1 MPTAPMVV
9 ATDYQT
15 IIRPLQWFVVAL
27 IFIFFLRVIRAVWVE
42 TSPGGRRRRR
52 AQRQRQGGRS
62 GAGLVI
68 IEPTERV
75 DERYDVAPGQTLTV
89 GRSATC
95 DVVVAEDIYAST
107 VHARV
112 TREDAGLFAEDLA
125 STNGTYVNAERIFSP
140 TKLTRGDVLQVGGT
154 VFEVIK

>member
-1 MPTAPMVV
+1 MVV
-9 ATDYQT
+9 ATDYQA

-75 DERYDVAPGQTLTV
+75 DERYDVAHGQTLTV

-112 TREDAGLFAEDLA
+112 TREDSGLFAEDLS
-125 STNGTYVNAERIFSP
+125 STNGTYVNAERIFAP
-140 TKLTRGDVLQVGGT
+140 TKLTKGDVLQVGGT